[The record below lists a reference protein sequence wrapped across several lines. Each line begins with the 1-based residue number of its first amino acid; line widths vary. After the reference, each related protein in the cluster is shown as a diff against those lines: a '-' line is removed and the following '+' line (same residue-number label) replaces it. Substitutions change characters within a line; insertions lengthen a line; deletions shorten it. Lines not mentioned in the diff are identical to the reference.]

1 MKRSKK
7 RKRIFFSKLGGGCSQ
22 QLMKAKQGL
31 FLLFRNSRPIKEIGR
46 AASPMGGGAA
56 QVIFVLFCF
65 FTRNSDGK
73 GNLNLFLS
81 LSLSAGISL
90 TRKPHEV
97 REHTTQK

>member
-46 AASPMGGGAA
+46 AASPMGGGGA
-56 QVIFVLFCF
+56 QVIFVLFF
-65 FTRNSDGK
+65 FMRNSDGK

-81 LSLSAGISL
+81 LCGHLVN
-90 TRKPHEV
+90 T
-97 REHTTQK
+97 